1 MKNLTKLTNK
11 SIDLSV
17 NKIEEL
23 PEFQYNIKLEF
34 ILIDINQIKKFNL
47 NLFSSLKELKCLA
60 FNSLKKLESLTLY
73 GNKLTNKN
81 VNYFEDLNTNCKIYL
96 EYTLIENNLMAKISC
111 FPSPST

>member
-34 ILIDINQIKKFNL
+34 ILIDSIK
-47 NLFSSLKELKCLA
+47 
-60 FNSLKKLESLTLY
+60 
-73 GNKLTNKN
+73 
-81 VNYFEDLNTNCKIYL
+81 
-96 EYTLIENNLMAKISC
+96 
-111 FPSPST
+111 